1 MNSKGFPHGAGRLR
15 CPGRCSHGLLRAVTR
30 GRGGVFSDDSKM
42 NRYGQPGIPRG
53 NEQRGI
59 RSMDDLRE
67 RCDVDPVTRCWIWRG
82 CVDETG
88 YPRIPAF
95 DPAAGEKRSM
105 AGARAAWCIA
115 HGEAPL
121 PGYYVYR
128 SCGNRR
134 CLNPV
139 HLRQV
144 RDRKEA
150 GRLIAARGS
159 QKGLRSYEATIA
171 AASKGWVKQGITVTS
186 PEIVRAIRAAP
197 PDVTGRA
204 LARMHGVSEQRV
216 SAIRNGRSHRWIDGV
231 ANGEIN

>member
-1 MNSKGFPHGAGRLR
+1 
-15 CPGRCSHGLLRAVTR
+15 
-30 GRGGVFSDDSKM
+30 M
-42 NRYGQPGIPRG
+42 NRHGQPGIPRA
-53 NEQRGI
+53 EAQRGI
-59 RSMDDLRE
+59 RSMDDLRA
-67 RCDVDPVTRCWIWRG
+67 RCDVDPVSRCWIWRG

-88 YPRIPAF
+88 YPRIHAF

-144 RDRKEA
+144 RDRAEA
-150 GRLIAARGS
+150 GKLIKARGS
-159 QKGLRSYEATIA
+159 MKGTRSYEDTIRA
-171 AASKGWVKQGITVTS
+171 ARKGWATQGIVVTP

-197 PDVTGRA
+197 RDVTGVA
-204 LARMHGVSEQRV
+204 LSRMHGISEQRV
-216 SAIRNGRSHRWIDGV
+216 SAIRTGKSHRWIDG
-231 ANGEIN
+231 GEAEAA